1 MGAYFGFHIL
11 RCMSAEIFFIRL
23 YNVNY
28 QKVYDF
34 SYKLCG
40 DRHRAKDITQQ
51 CFLRL
56 WEKID
61 TISSDT
67 EDIFPLLFVIAKR
80 VVIDESRK
88 ATTSALAHKDI
99 YHTSPGTVDETE
111 SRMHYKQLRHRLSNV
126 LQSLPDKPRKVYQ
139 YRDSGYSHKEIA
151 DMLNI
156 SITTVRTHLRTATHL
171 IRKNIGNTTVIIAA
185 ACSLWACGKDKDP
198 ATPTGPVTTAEI
210 NRWILDS
217 MTYFYYWKDGLPATP
232 DPSMEAAAW
241 FGQLKNAADRFSIM
255 YDPLVPATYPAG
267 LRSIYGMEATVIGY
281 AKAPGGALGVVQL
294 VQPGSPAASKELK
307 RGQLFTR
314 INGTLLNT
322 GNAASLL
329 AKLVTDKKGDL
340 TMATQ
345 SADGAITETTILKV
359 TAGGITQEPAVQQS
373 VILDNTT
380 PKTAYLCFNYFDDTQ
395 SAALLQTFSN
405 YKQQGVKQLV
415 LDLRYSPGGST
426 AMAAILTALIGN
438 NINAES
444 IFAKYTGNSRLGNR
458 TMTFAQTMA
467 LPESGT
473 PVAFDQVKPFQLQ
486 LSKIYILTGTHT
498 ASAAEM
504 IVNNL
509 KPYTNIIQ
517 IGSTTLGKDEG
528 MITITDGRNPK
539 RIPWVLMPI
548 TYKLQNAA
556 GAGGYSTGIV
566 PAYQVDELASLP
578 LQPLGSTTDPLTA
591 KALELIG
598 VAGGRIPNN
607 GLKAPQN
614 AATSPAMA
622 YPVLISRP

>member
-1 MGAYFGFHIL
+1 MVPYSNM
-11 RCMSAEIFFIRL
+11 MSAEIFFIRL

-34 SYKLCG
+34 AYKLCG

-61 TISSDT
+61 TISSES

-99 YHTSPGTVDETE
+99 YHTSTGTVDETE

-156 SITTVRTHLRTATHL
+156 SVTTVRTHLRTATHL
-171 IRKNIGNTTVIIAA
+171 IRKNIGNTTIIAA
-185 ACSLWACGKDKDP
+185 ATCLLWACGKDNDP
-198 ATPTGPVTTAEI
+198 ATPNGPVTNAEV

-217 MTYFYYWKDGLPATP
+217 MSYFYYWKDGLPATP
-232 DPSMEAAAW
+232 DASAEATAW
-241 FGQLKNAADRFSIM
+241 FGQLKNTADRFSII
-255 YDPLVPATYPAG
+255 YDPAVPASYPAG
-267 LRSIYGMEATVIGY
+267 LRSIYGMEATVIAY
-281 AKAPGGALGVVQL
+281 PKAPGGALGVVQL

-314 INGTLLNT
+314 INGTLLST
-322 GNAASLL
+322 GNAASLMS
-329 AKLVTDKKGDL
+329 KLVTDKEADL
-340 TMATQ
+340 TMATLGT
-345 SADGAITETTILKV
+345 DGAITETTVQKV
-359 TAGGITQEPAVQQS
+359 TAGGITQEPAIQQS
-373 VILDNTT
+373 VVLNTT

-395 SAALLQTFSN
+395 SAVLLQTFSAF
-405 YKQQGVKQLV
+405 KQQGVQQLV

-438 NINAES
+438 HIDAGS
-444 IFAKYTGNSRLGNR
+444 IFAKYIGNNRLGSR

-473 PVAFDQVKPFQLQ
+473 AVTFSQVKPIQLQ
-486 LSKIYILTGTHT
+486 LSKVYILTGPHT

-509 KPYTNIIQ
+509 KPYTNIVQ

-528 MITITDGRNPK
+528 MITIADGRNPR

-548 TYKLQNAA
+548 AYKLQNAT
-556 GAGGYSTGIV
+556 GEGGYNKGIA
-566 PAYQVDELASLP
+566 PAYPVDELAALP
-578 LQPLGSTTDPLTA
+578 LQPLGNTADPLTA

-598 VAGGRIPNN
+598 VAGGRISRNP
-607 GLKAPQN
+607 LTAVQN

-622 YPVLISRP
+622 HPVLISHP